1 MREPRS
7 VLGSTRKLRRC
18 RTMPGMFLFVVGL
31 FVTFLLG
38 GAAIVITS

>member
-7 VLGSTRKLRRC
+7 ILGARGNWRRWH
-18 RTMPGMFLFVVGL
+18 TMPGMFLFVVGL